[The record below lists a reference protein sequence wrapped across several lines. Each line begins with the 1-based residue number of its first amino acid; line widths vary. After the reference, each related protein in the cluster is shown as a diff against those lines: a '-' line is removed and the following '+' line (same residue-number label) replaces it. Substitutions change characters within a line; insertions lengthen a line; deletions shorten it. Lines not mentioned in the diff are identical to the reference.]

1 MPQSK
6 TAQAN
11 LKLICEEHLEG
22 THHIEVI
29 DLLKNPQLSKCD
41 QIVAIPTLVRRLPA
55 PVKKISRNFSNRDSV
70 RTRLNLAVD
79 CLGVSKSGVAAIR
92 AKARCSREPEIA
104 EPRGDCC
111 KVETPRQ
118 KQDPHFRDLIARLE
132 EAEETLSAIR
142 DGEADAIIVSGLGG
156 ERVLIL
162 EDVEHRHRLFFESM
176 KEGAVTLL
184 PEGNIA
190 FCNRRFEEMVRMEQ
204 GRAVGSPL
212 AYFLTPEQA
221 TILKSVLER
230 SEAESSPAE
239 LMLRASD
246 GTQVPIQLVVRGIS
260 ERQGG
265 GFCLLITDLTEQRK
279 KEYADS
285 FLAAIA
291 ESSEGPIIS
300 TTLNGTIVSWNRGAE
315 RLYGYAAEEIIG
327 RPLRGLLPASKSDEA
342 HEILERVCKG
352 ETVKQVETKR
362 VGKYG
367 QLIDVSLTAMP
378 IHDAEGNLTGVCKIV
393 HDITERKQ
401 VERALRES
409 EERLRL
415 ITETITEVF
424 WIATPDISR
433 VLFVSPG
440 YERVWRRTRTSLY
453 DNPRSFLDS
462 VHSDDRERVAAVL
475 SVQLAGEPFEHE
487 YRIHQP
493 EGSVR
498 WIWDRGFPVRDDAG
512 HLTCYVGV
520 AQDITGRKQLE
531 NQLRQSQKM
540 EAIGQLAGG
549 VAHDFNNLLTIISG
563 YGELVFEQLPEGDP
577 LRVRMASILK
587 AAQTATSLTRQLLA
601 FSRQQILTPRVLDL
615 NHVVAEMHSML
626 ERLIGENIELSTIP
640 APGLGEVKADPV
652 QIEQILL
659 NLSVNSRD
667 AMPTGGK
674 LIIETAN
681 VELDQNYA
689 QQHIPVTRG
698 SYVMLSVSDTGTG
711 MDSETQKRVFE
722 PFFTTKEKG
731 HGTGLGLS
739 TVYGIVKQSGG
750 YIWIYSELGRG
761 TTFKVYLPRIDEP
774 ENVADLTT
782 RPKNLSCGTES
793 ILFVDDSE
801 SIRKLGCEV
810 LEARGYHVL
819 KAENGAEALR
829 IAQEHPGTL
838 HLLLTDLVM
847 PGISGRVLAERM
859 TELRPDIKVLYLSGY
874 TDDTIVRHGEI
885 GPNMRFFQKPFTPD
899 ALARRVREVLDT
911 P

>member
-29 DLLKNPQLSKCD
+29 DLLKNPQLAKCD
-41 QIVAIPTLVRRLPA
+41 QVVAIPTLVRRLPG
-55 PVKKISRNFSNRDSV
+55 PVKKISRNFSDRDSV
-70 RTRLNLAVD
+70 ITRLNPAVD
-79 CLGVSKSGVAAIR
+79 CLGVGKSGVAATQ
-92 AKARCSREPEIA
+92 AKARCSQKPEIA
-104 EPRGDCC
+104 EPRGDCR
-111 KVETPRQ
+111 KVETPRE
-118 KQDPHFRDLIARLE
+118 KQDAHFRDVIARLE

-142 DGEADAIIVSGLGG
+142 SGEADAIIVTGFGG
-156 ERVLIL
+156 ERVFIL
-162 EDVEHRHRLFFESM
+162 EEVEHRHRIFFESM
-176 KEGAVTLL
+176 KEGAVTLS
-184 PEGNIA
+184 PDGNIA

-204 GRAVGSPL
+204 GRALGSPL
-212 AYFLTPEQA
+212 AQFLTPEQA
-221 TILKSVLER
+221 AILKSVLDR
-230 SEAESSPAE
+230 FAAESSQAE

-246 GTQVPIQLVVRGIS
+246 GTQVPIQLLVRGIPK
-260 ERQGG
+260 RQGG

-279 KEYADS
+279 AEYA
-285 FLAAIA
+285 
-291 ESSEGPIIS
+291 
-300 TTLNGTIVSWNRGAE
+300 
-315 RLYGYAAEEIIG
+315 
-327 RPLRGLLPASKSDEA
+327 
-342 HEILERVCKG
+342 
-352 ETVKQVETKR
+352 
-362 VGKYG
+362 
-367 QLIDVSLTAMP
+367 
-378 IHDAEGNLTGVCKIV
+378 IHDAEGNLTGMRKIV
-393 HDITERKQ
+393 RELTERKQ
-401 VERALRES
+401 VEQALRES

-433 VLFVSPG
+433 MLFVSPG
-440 YERVWRRTRTSLY
+440 YERVWRRSRTSLY

-475 SVQLAGEPFEHE
+475 SAQLAGEPFEHE
-487 YRIHQP
+487 YRILQP
-493 EGSVR
+493 GGSVR

-520 AQDITGRKQLE
+520 AQDITRRKQLE
-531 NQLRQSQKM
+531 DQLRQAQKM

-549 VAHDFNNLLTIISG
+549 IAHDFNNLLTIISG

-577 LRVRMASILK
+577 SSARMASILK

-601 FSRQQILTPRVLDL
+601 FSRQQILSPRVLDL
-615 NHVVAEMHSML
+615 NQVVAEMRSML
-626 ERLIGENIELSTIP
+626 ERLIGEDIEFSTIP
-640 APGLGEVKADPV
+640 APGLGQVKADPG

-681 VELDQNYA
+681 VELDQNYV

-711 MDSETQKRVFE
+711 MDAETQKRVFE

-731 HGTGLGLS
+731 YGTGLGLS

-750 YIWIYSELGRG
+750 HIWMYSELGRG

-774 ENVADLTT
+774 ENAADLVT
-782 RPKNLSCGTES
+782 RPKNLCCGTES
-793 ILFVDDSE
+793 ILFVEDNE
-801 SIRKLGCEV
+801 SIRELGCEV

-819 KAENGAEALR
+819 KAENGLEALR
-829 IAQEHPGTL
+829 VAQQHSGTL

-847 PGISGRVLAERM
+847 PGISGRVLAEKM

-874 TDDTIVRHGEI
+874 TDDTIMRHGELD
-885 GPNMRFFQKPFTPD
+885 PNMRFLQKPFTPY
-899 ALARRVREVLDT
+899 ALARKVREVLDT